1 MVATGTGGEN
11 FFTMEMF
18 VWKYRFSNPK
28 FGIDEN
34 EKKLKKDERKRKK
47 RTCGAEREREE
58 RERETREQRHGIR
71 CRS

>member
-1 MVATGTGGEN
+1 MG
-11 FFTMEMF
+11 
-18 VWKYRFSNPK
+18 
-28 FGIDEN
+28 
-34 EKKLKKDERKRKK
+34 RKK